1 MCNNN
6 KIHIE
11 LKISIHCNNISIEL
25 LLFKRSIKPLNDEI
39 FDVLLEDELDCALLL
54 IVEAIVCITSRTTP
68 PAIIIPVFCTV
79 GTDDLATPLLT
90 AVARPAT
97 VAPNPKLLPILLIY

>member
-1 MCNNN
+1 M
-6 KIHIE
+6 
-11 LKISIHCNNISIEL
+11 
-25 LLFKRSIKPLNDEI
+25 
-39 FDVLLEDELDCALLL
+39 LL
-54 IVEAIVCITSRTTP
+54 IVEAIVCITSPTTP

-97 VAPNPKLLPILLIY
+97 VAPNPILLPILLIYWSIFSPVFPLYVHVNLYLYNLFYKTYLAVKYKINNKYSIK